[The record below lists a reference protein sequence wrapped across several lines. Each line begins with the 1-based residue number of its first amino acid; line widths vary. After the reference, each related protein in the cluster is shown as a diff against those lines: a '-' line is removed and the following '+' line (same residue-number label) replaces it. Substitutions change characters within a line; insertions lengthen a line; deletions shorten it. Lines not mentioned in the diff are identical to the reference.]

1 MKKFIT
7 TLCLISALFTAK
19 AQNLEL
25 GIKAGL
31 NRDKIDLKE
40 LQNLSAKVEANT
52 TVNIGAYLRL
62 STPIGLY
69 LQPEAVFNRRGSNFK
84 IDIAGLQA
92 FSHTANY
99 IDVPVLVGWR
109 FLKTFRLYAGPNF
122 QFLLKQITDI
132 PDNKDFK
139 LENLKDRTTGFQVG
153 AGLDIL
159 KLRVDLKYDFNTSDM
174 GSAFSYQ
181 GIAPTLQNKMV
192 TLQVGLKLYSL
203 L

>member
-1 MKKFIT
+1 M
-7 TLCLISALFTAK
+7 
-19 AQNLEL
+19 
-25 GIKAGL
+25 
-31 NRDKIDLKE
+31 
-40 LQNLSAKVEANT
+40 
-52 TVNIGAYLRL
+52 
-62 STPIGLY
+62 
-69 LQPEAVFNRRGSNFK
+69 
-84 IDIAGLQA
+84 
-92 FSHTANY
+92 
-99 IDVPVLVGWR
+99 DVPVLVGWR
-109 FLKTFRLYAGPNF
+109 VLKTFRLYAGPNF

-139 LENLKDRTTGFQVG
+139 LEDLKDRTTGFQVG

>member
-7 TLCLISALFTAK
+7 TLCLISTLITAK
-19 AQNLEL
+19 AQNLEI

-62 STPIGLY
+62 STPFGLY

-99 IDVPVLVGWR
+99 MDVPVLVGWR
-109 FLKTFRLYAGPNF
+109 VLKTFRLYAGPNF

>member
-7 TLCLISALFTAK
+7 TLCLISTLFTAK
-19 AQNLEL
+19 AQNLEI

-62 STPIGLY
+62 STPFGLY

-99 IDVPVLVGWR
+99 MDVPVLVGWR
-109 FLKTFRLYAGPNF
+109 VLKTFRLYAGPNF

-174 GSAFSYQ
+174 GSAFSYKE
-181 GIAPTLQNKMV
+181 ISPTLQNKML